1 MQSIDY
7 SYIFLATYTGTTFSA
22 LVF

>member
-1 MQSIDY
+1 MLCIDY